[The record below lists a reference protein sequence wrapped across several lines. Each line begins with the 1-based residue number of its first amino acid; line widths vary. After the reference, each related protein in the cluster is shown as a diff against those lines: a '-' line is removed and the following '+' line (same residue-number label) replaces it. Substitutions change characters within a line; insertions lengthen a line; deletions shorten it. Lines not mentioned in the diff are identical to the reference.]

1 MNLNFNSG
9 FGKSIISKIVRK
21 VIKKKLGCDVD
32 TQISDLQ
39 LYETADDTGDFTS
52 KEIGRSIRQRAAWFP
67 QSDSDSTQIIRFY
80 AKRRFYDLHELVV
93 KRENVRQ
100 NTGISAESWHEAFSV
115 EPAN

>member
-1 MNLNFNSG
+1 M
-9 FGKSIISKIVRK
+9 KT
-21 VIKKKLGCDVD
+21 IKAIYYSMKQTEARSYFD
-32 TQISDLQ
+32 
-39 LYETADDTGDFTS
+39 YWHDTGDFTS